1 MPWNERALVEYEF
14 HYGKRKRR
22 AVARLGFPERDETHE
37 DEWVCSFQIEG
48 LRDSS
53 VRRARGVDGLQA
65 LTIATMAVRGSLDR
79 LKMISFEKESY
90 EVVFPRYLPF
100 CFGVDFHRQLCEIV
114 DKCVTQK
121 KRQIS
126 RLRSRRKSRS

>member
-1 MPWNERALVEYEF
+1 
-14 HYGKRKRR
+14 
-22 AVARLGFPERDETHE
+22 
-37 DEWVCSFQIEG
+37 
-48 LRDSS
+48 
-53 VRRARGVDGLQA
+53 
-65 LTIATMAVRGSLDR
+65 MAVRGSLDR